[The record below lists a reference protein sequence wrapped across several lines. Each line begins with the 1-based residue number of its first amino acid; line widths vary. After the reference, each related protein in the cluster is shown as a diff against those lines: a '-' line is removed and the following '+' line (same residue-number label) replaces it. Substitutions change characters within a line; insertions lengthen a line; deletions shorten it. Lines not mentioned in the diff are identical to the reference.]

1 MGIERGHGPPE
12 YEGNFQ
18 FLPIYPIAKPSS
30 NPVRKESRHPKPLLR
45 NCALEEGVDAAAE
58 AAIRCACR
66 ASVPKILGSA
76 IDLPV
81 PTHYHSR
88 HQSKPAPIMS
98 LTIGTRE
105 VSHVTILDIQ
115 GRIIL
120 GPEIGELRN
129 AVRDLVAQGKK
140 KIILNLAHVD
150 YLDSSGVG
158 ELVACFTT
166 LRNAGGELKLL
177 NLTQKV
183 HDVLHVTKLY
193 TVFDIKDD
201 EFTAVKS
208 FDYFFAK

>member
-1 MGIERGHGPPE
+1 
-12 YEGNFQ
+12 
-18 FLPIYPIAKPSS
+18 
-30 NPVRKESRHPKPLLR
+30 
-45 NCALEEGVDAAAE
+45 
-58 AAIRCACR
+58 
-66 ASVPKILGSA
+66 
-76 IDLPV
+76 
-81 PTHYHSR
+81 
-88 HQSKPAPIMS
+88 MS
-98 LTIGTRE
+98 LKIDTRE

-120 GPEIGELRN
+120 GPEIGTLRA
-129 AVRDLVAQGKK
+129 AVRDLVAEGKK
-140 KIILNLAHVD
+140 KIILNLAGVD

-158 ELVACFTT
+158 ELVGSFTT
-166 LRNAGGELKLL
+166 VRNSGGELKLL